1 MKSKDQ
7 SLLADKNYQKPD
19 IEVIEIAVEKG
30 YVGSGF
36 GNEPI
41 IPGPGFDFLPWN

>member
-36 GNEPI
+36 DNEPI
-41 IPGPGFDFLPWN
+41 LPGLDFPWM